1 MNIFRRRATVDG
13 KKFVCVF
20 CNKGFER
27 ATELKG
33 HIMGAHIGGSRHKK
47 EDAPLTSL
55 EASHQDSKERVAS
68 IKSANKNQ
76 ETVCFHGKRARFT
89 KAEKEQIKTLWEEG
103 YTVNDISKKVKH
115 STCSLKKHIWKM
127 QHSGELGFK
136 NKSKENA
143 MLILPDFISP
153 EVWQGFVEMRKAIKK
168 PLTPY
173 ACELIIKKLTK
184 LHYEGRD
191 VNEALSKSIIHNWQ
205 GVF

>member
-1 MNIFRRRATVDG
+1 VLNWDCLSHYQTKLQYKGGEMNIFRRRATVDG

-76 ETVCFHGKRARFT
+76 
-89 KAEKEQIKTLWEEG
+89 
-103 YTVNDISKKVKH
+103 
-115 STCSLKKHIWKM
+115 
-127 QHSGELGFK
+127 
-136 NKSKENA
+136 SKENA